1 MTYRKFWYYWHT
13 RNDSD
18 SRNGWNTSHS
28 GHSGSWDRHLLR
40 RTKGFLL
47 QKRHRIEL
55 YRLSWYVMS
64 GFDLVMIQSRK
75 KERFGGKGDALKS
88 A

>member
-28 GHSGSWDRHLLR
+28 GHSGSWYYYVQVGASASASALMMDGKDEVTT
-40 RTKGFLL
+40 TKLM
-47 QKRHRIEL
+47 HAA
-55 YRLSWYVMS
+55 YDYMY
-64 GFDLVMIQSRK
+64 M
-75 KERFGGKGDALKS
+75 
-88 A
+88 

>member
-28 GHSGSWDRHLLR
+28 GHSGSWDLLVNR
-40 RTKGFLL
+40 
-47 QKRHRIEL
+47 
-55 YRLSWYVMS
+55 
-64 GFDLVMIQSRK
+64 
-75 KERFGGKGDALKS
+75 DALKCIGR
-88 A
+88 AHLFPPPPPPIAGCAA